1 MIKNRL
7 KHKAAGILAAFLI
20 TVNMAGAV
28 WADPLP
34 EETTPPEETTATEPA
49 ETTPEETQPVETE
62 APVVP
67 EETGEP
73 TEYGFGLTPTGNM
86 ALQDDI
92 SGEEAEAQSIEFLTV
107 TTRDNHTFYIVIEH
121 TKNGDNVH
129 FLNQVDDADLRA
141 VLSDEKVAEYFPDE
155 DSEGAEGT
163 ESGSGFPILGGDD
176 KDPEP
181 DPEEGAEKE
190 SKGGSSMTMLLVVV
204 GLVAAVAGG
213 YYFLKIKPKK
223 DGKINEDA
231 EFEDDE
237 ECEKDLTDEDED
249 EESDDAQEPSQ
260 ESDDEESDDEE

>member
-20 TVNMAGAV
+20 TVSMAGAV

-34 EETTPPEETTATEPA
+34 EETTPPEETTASEPA
-49 ETTPEETQPVETE
+49 ETIPEETQPVEPQET
-62 APVVP
+62 VIP

-141 VLSDEKVAEYFPDE
+141 VLSDEQVAEYFPDE
-155 DSEGAEGT
+155 AGT
-163 ESGSGFPILGGDD
+163 EPTESSGFSLLGGDD
-176 KDPEP
+176 KDPETE
-181 DPEEGAEKE
+181 PEDGTDKE
-190 SKGGSSMTMLLVVV
+190 SKGGSSITMLLVVV
-204 GLVAAVAGG
+204 GLVAVVAGG

-231 EFEDDE
+231 EFDDDE
-237 ECEKDLTDEDED
+237 ECETEDIPDEDED
-249 EESDDAQEPSQ
+249 EESDEIEG
-260 ESDDEESDDEE
+260 ESEECSNEESDDEE